1 MKQKLY
7 LLILTVVVI
16 ITITGGLILYRQ
28 YSVKETGHATLL
40 MKGVICIVSLN
51 LVVMMGGLF
60 LEDCLTKED

>member
-16 ITITGGLILYRQ
+16 ITIAGGLILYRQ
-28 YSVKETGHATLL
+28 CSVKETGYTTLL
-40 MKGVICIVSLN
+40 MKGVICIVSVN

-60 LEDCLTKED
+60 LEDYLTKED